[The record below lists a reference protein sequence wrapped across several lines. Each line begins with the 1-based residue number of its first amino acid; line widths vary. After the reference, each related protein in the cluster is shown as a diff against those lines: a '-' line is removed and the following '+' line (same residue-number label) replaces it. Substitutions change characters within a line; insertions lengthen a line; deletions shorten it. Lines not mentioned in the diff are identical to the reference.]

1 MLNTG
6 HPIEHEELMAYLDG
20 ELEVAR
26 ASVAAEHLER
36 CVDCRKIAADLR
48 GVSRAMLAWEVEGSG
63 LQPPAG
69 RSANPRR
76 WWRSKPVLAV
86 AAPCILIGVWV
97 AVTND
102 HRPAPAALTGS

>member
-6 HPIEHEELMAYLDG
+6 HPIEREELMAYLDG

-36 CVDCRKIAADLR
+36 CADCRKLASDLR
-48 GVSRAMLAWEVEGSG
+48 GVSRAMLAWEVEESG
-63 LQPPAG
+63 LRPPAG
-69 RSANPRR
+69 RSPNLRR

-86 AAPCILIGVWV
+86 AGPCILIGVWV
-97 AVTND
+97 AVTNEN
-102 HRPAPAALTGS
+102 RPSPAQL